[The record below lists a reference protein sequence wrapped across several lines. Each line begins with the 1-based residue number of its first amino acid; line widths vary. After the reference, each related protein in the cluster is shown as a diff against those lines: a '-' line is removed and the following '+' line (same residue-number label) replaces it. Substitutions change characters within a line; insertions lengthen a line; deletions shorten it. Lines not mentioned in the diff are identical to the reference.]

1 MDDNQLAQIPFF
13 QDGIPLL
20 ILGLIVIWFLAKK
33 PLQQLWQWIKQ
44 LLAPPD
50 K

>member
-1 MDDNQLAQIPFF
+1 MDDNQLAQSPFF

-33 PLQQLWQWIKQ
+33 PLQQLWEWIKQ

-50 K
+50 Q